1 MAFALFWN
9 SAEDLKEC
17 LERMPTL
24 RKSQVSRE
32 VMLGLLHKM
41 PTLHVIESV
50 SDTGGKYVP
59 VSGIDLAALF
69 EGYQEVRYKFSQSW
83 RG

>member
-1 MAFALFWN
+1 MAFALSWN

-17 LERMPTL
+17 LECMPTL

-41 PTLHVIESV
+41 PALYVLESV

-59 VSGIDLAALF
+59 VSGIDLSALF
-69 EGYQEVRYKFSQSW
+69 EGCQEVCHKFSLSW